1 MGRVDRQR
9 RSWLPRSGRPCKWL
23 LRLRENQRRWCAGA
37 VGLFCV
43 FQATAPV
50 PAEAHLAF
58 VSNGTGNTVSVIDTG
73 KMELVNT
80 IKVGQRPR
88 GIATSKNG
96 RFVIALGDDDTVQ
109 IIDTKIQEV
118 VGTLPT
124 GLKSI
129 QVGQLPCGGAM
140 VPPPQ

>member
-1 MGRVDRQR
+1 MGRVNRQR
-9 RSWLPRSGRPCKWL
+9 RSWLPRSGRPCK
-23 LRLRENQRRWCAGA
+23 NQRRWCAGA

-50 PAEAHLAF
+50 PADAYLAF
-58 VSNGTGNTVSVIDTG
+58 VSNGKGNTVSVIDTG

-88 GIATSKNG
+88 RIATSKNG
-96 RFVIALGDDDTVQ
+96 QFVVALGDDDRVQ
-109 IIDTKIQEV
+109 IIDTKLQEV
-118 VGTLPT
+118 VGTLPA

-129 QVGQLPCGGAM
+129 GQLPCGVAM

>member
-9 RSWLPRSGRPCKWL
+9 RSWLPRSGRPCK
-23 LRLRENQRRWCAGA
+23 NQRRCCAGA

-50 PAEAHLAF
+50 SADAYLAF
-58 VSNGTGNTVSVIDTG
+58 VSNGKGNTVSVIDTG
-73 KMELVNT
+73 KMELVDT

-88 GIATSKNG
+88 RIASKNG
-96 RFVIALGDDDTVQ
+96 QFVVALDDDRVQ
-109 IIDTKIQEV
+109 IIDTKLQEV
-118 VGTLPT
+118 VGTLPA

-129 QVGQLPCGGAM
+129 QVGQLPCGVAM